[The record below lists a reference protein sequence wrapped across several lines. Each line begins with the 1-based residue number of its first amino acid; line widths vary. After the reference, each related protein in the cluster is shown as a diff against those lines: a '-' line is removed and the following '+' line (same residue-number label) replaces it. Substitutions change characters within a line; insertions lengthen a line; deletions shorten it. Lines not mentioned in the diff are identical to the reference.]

1 MIDRPDIE
9 KLDKLP
15 ATGADEHGSGG
26 GGHSMITSRACWLHV
41 MENSP
46 SIRTSIVRSIT
57 NEGHNWVKVL
67 RSKRRILGVC
77 RKFRSA
83 SSEHPSPKGPYG
95 GTATGACTLA
105 YQVKGWSGS
114 MRYILSLMVAVS
126 ALGII
131 PASSEETE
139 LGVSL
144 ASLDNAI
151 TVGSNGNVTG
161 MSIHVGS
168 SRPARA

>member
-1 MIDRPDIE
+1 MWAVALNPCVGLMFGRSLHVLFPPRQRMIDRPDIE

-26 GGHSMITSRACWLHV
+26 GGHSMIASRACWLHV
-41 MENSP
+41 TENSP

-83 SSEHPSPKGPYG
+83 SSEHLVDTTITLHDKMHRRPHEKSWAGTERRSLNCTVAISSAFLIADPSHLNDTP
-95 GTATGACTLA
+95 
-105 YQVKGWSGS
+105 
-114 MRYILSLMVAVS
+114 
-126 ALGII
+126 
-131 PASSEETE
+131 
-139 LGVSL
+139 
-144 ASLDNAI
+144 
-151 TVGSNGNVTG
+151 
-161 MSIHVGS
+161 SI
-168 SRPARA
+168 R

>member
-1 MIDRPDIE
+1 MIDGPDIE

-77 RKFRSA
+77 RKKSARQVASICSRSQRA
-83 SSEHPSPKGPYG
+83 FDMMIRLHDKMHRRPHEKSWAGTERRSLNCTVAISSAFLIADPSHLNDTP
-95 GTATGACTLA
+95 
-105 YQVKGWSGS
+105 
-114 MRYILSLMVAVS
+114 
-126 ALGII
+126 
-131 PASSEETE
+131 
-139 LGVSL
+139 
-144 ASLDNAI
+144 
-151 TVGSNGNVTG
+151 
-161 MSIHVGS
+161 SI
-168 SRPARA
+168 R

>member
-1 MIDRPDIE
+1 LNPCVGLMFGRSLHVLFPPRQRMIDRPDIE

-26 GGHSMITSRACWLHV
+26 GGHSMITSRASWLHV

-67 RSKRRILGVC
+67 RSKRRILGFC

-83 SSEHPSPKGPYG
+83 SSAVVTIVAGAFDMTIRLHDKMHRRPHEKSWAGTERRSLNCTVAISSAFLIADPSHLNDTP
-95 GTATGACTLA
+95 
-105 YQVKGWSGS
+105 
-114 MRYILSLMVAVS
+114 
-126 ALGII
+126 
-131 PASSEETE
+131 
-139 LGVSL
+139 
-144 ASLDNAI
+144 
-151 TVGSNGNVTG
+151 
-161 MSIHVGS
+161 SI
-168 SRPARA
+168 R